1 VDPVRRNLELKAPC
15 PDLEAVRARVLA
27 LPPHAHS
34 REEQT
39 DTYIHVPTGRLKLRE
54 IAGSRA
60 ELIWYDR
67 PDAAKSRV
75 SCYQLTPVADAAGLK
90 TLLAAALGIRGA
102 VRKQRGIYLWQ
113 NVRIHLDR
121 VAGLGDFIEFEAV
134 LSFGN
139 DLDASQSRLQHLYQQ
154 LGIDPGQAIATS
166 YSDLLGL

>member
-1 VDPVRRNLELKAPC
+1 VDSVRKNLELKAPC
-15 PDLEAVRARVLA
+15 PDLEAVRACVLA
-27 LPPHAHS
+27 LPPHAHA

-39 DTYIHVPTGRLKLRE
+39 DTYFHVSAGRLKLRE

-67 PDAAKSRV
+67 PNTPGSRV
-75 SCYQLTPVADAAGLK
+75 SRYQLTPVADAAGLK
-90 TLLAAALGIRGA
+90 ALLAAALGIRGA
-102 VRKQRGIYLWQ
+102 VHKQRGIYLWH

-134 LSFGN
+134 LSTEK
-139 DLDASQSRLQHLYQQ
+139 DRDASQSRLRFLCQQ
-154 LGIDPGQAIATS
+154 LGLDPGQGIPTS